1 MMAQYGNQP
10 AEIGDYS
17 VVEQIGSGSFSV
29 VWHAKHKFK
38 GYDVAIKEIATGRL
52 NKKLQESLLSEIEI
66 LRKIDHPN
74 ITRLHETIEATGRIY
89 LVLEYCTGG
98 DLSTYI
104 HRHGRVSQATARNF
118 MRQLAAGLRVL
129 RENNLIHRDLK
140 PQNLLLSMSDSN
152 AVLKIADFGF
162 ARPLQPQGLAETLC
176 GSPLYMAPEIMQF
189 QKYDAKADLWS
200 VGTILFQLVTGK
212 TPFSGNNQMQL
223 MQNILKSNELQF
235 PPEVGDLHPSCKDL
249 CYKLLRQHPVE
260 RLSFEEFFD
269 HEFLRLEKWESSPKL
284 IRPAN
289 SLSKESS
296 ISGGNPL
303 SDTGGSSLEDLPFPL
318 DDDLHG
324 QVESLSLS
332 SKENTINVSNS
343 SGFMCSTVVTGRIPS
358 TNSPIGRKLCA
369 GNIEVD
375 LKQQVTIPIHK
386 HQKPVNSDFLNA
398 LVPDVDHGFLSTPLS
413 KELDSEYIDQEYV
426 FVAATPTELSSSSF
440 SASGV
445 GKSPAKVLSFPIKNI
460 QRSSSMSAPMKIDR
474 AAVDFVGSF
483 ESPGNRSSIRSGTSP
498 SSADLVDIMEQ
509 PSVNPLTRLQSL
521 IRCAHAITELANEKL
536 KAEKQ
541 LEAFSSQL
549 VCLAIWKQAL
559 HICYDWAAAA
569 TATGG
574 SPSSD
579 VIISDEAL
587 NSSANIAHVSE
598 EVDFQGA
605 ATACSMMER
614 EFLIAVERAEKHAP
628 LDVNAEMPDAMEAI
642 YQEALALGRKGAVDE
657 LMGRMKD
664 AASLYSKSATLLYF
678 LLVEATSLTLNPPF
692 SLSSSDRHRLRRYI
706 EMLTFRQN
714 QCSADTIS
722 LQHPEG
728 LQSV

>member
-1 MMAQYGNQP
+1 MAQCGNQP

-17 VVEQIGSGSFSV
+17 VIEQIGSGSFSV
-29 VWHAKHKFK
+29 VWHAKHRFK

-74 ITRLHETIEATGRIY
+74 ITRLHETVETPGRIY

-104 HRHGRVSQATARNF
+104 HRHGRVSEATARHF

-235 PPEVGDLHPSCKDL
+235 PPEVGELHPYCKDL
-249 CYKLLRQHPVE
+249 CHKLLRQHPVE

-284 IRPAN
+284 IRPAD
-289 SLSKESS
+289 SLGKESS

-303 SDTGGSSLEDLPFPL
+303 SDTGGSSVEDLPFPL

-324 QVESLSLS
+324 QVGSLFLS
-332 SKENTINVSNS
+332 SKENAIAVSNS
-343 SGFMCSTVVTGRIPS
+343 SGFMCGTVVAGRIPS
-358 TNSPIGRKLCA
+358 MNSPMGRKLCA

-386 HQKPVNSDFLNA
+386 HQKTVNSDLLNA
-398 LVPDVDHGFLSTPLS
+398 LVPDVEHGFLNTPVS
-413 KELDSEYIDQEYV
+413 KELDSFEYIDQEYV
-426 FVAATPTELSSSSF
+426 FVPATSAELSSSSF
-440 SASGV
+440 SASGL
-445 GKSPAKVLSFPIKNI
+445 GKLPAKVVSFPMKNI
-460 QRSSSMSAPMKIDR
+460 PKSPSISAPMAIDR

-498 SSADLVDIMEQ
+498 SSADLVDITDQ

-521 IRCAHAITELANEKL
+521 IRCARATTELANEKL

-541 LEAFSSQL
+541 LEAFSTQL

-559 HICYDWAAAA
+559 HICYDWAAS
-569 TATGG
+569 ATGG

-579 VIISDEAL
+579 VIVGDEAL
-587 NSSANIAHVSE
+587 NSSANIAHMSE

-605 ATACSMMER
+605 AAACSMMEY
-614 EFLIAVERAEKHAP
+614 EFLTAVEHAEKHAP
-628 LDVNAEMPDAMEAI
+628 SDVNAEMPDAMEAI
-642 YQEALALGRKGAVDE
+642 FQEALVLGRKGAVAE
-657 LMGRMKD
+657 LMGNMKD

-678 LLVEATSLTLNPPF
+678 LLVEAKSLGLNPPF
-692 SLSSSDRHRLRRYI
+692 LLSSSDGHRLRRYI
-706 EMLTFRQN
+706 DMLTLRQN
-714 QCSADTIS
+714 QCNAETMA